1 MTIPK
6 TIHYCWFGGNPLP
19 VSVKRCIKS
28 WKKYCPEY
36 NIIEWN
42 ESNFDIYCNMY
53 CKKMAENKKW
63 AFISDYARLKIVY
76 EYGGI
81 YLDTDVELIRP
92 LDELLKY
99 KAFMGFQDLKEVAT
113 GLGFGAARNHSF
125 IKENMEY
132 YENLPEDFTSVACPN
147 ITTNLLRAHGLTD
160 DYGDIQYVA
169 DVTIFPKEF
178 FCPKSERTGLIEKTE
193 NTFSIHHFD
202 ASWFSEEWKKGQ
214 KKRWRREKIRYIR
227 HIPNR
232 CLRKWLGMERYNK
245 LKKIFKRQVS
255 DDERM

>member
-1 MTIPK
+1 MSIPK

-19 VSVKRCIKS
+19 RSVKKYIKS
-28 WKKYCPEY
+28 WKKYCPDY

-42 ESNFDIYCNMY
+42 ENNFDINCNIF
-53 CKKMAENKKW
+53 CKKMADNKKW

-81 YLDTDVELIRP
+81 YLDTDVELVRP
-92 LDELLKY
+92 LDELLKCE
-99 KAFMGFQDLKEVAT
+99 AFMGFQDPKEVAT
-113 GLGFGAARNHSF
+113 GLGFGAVRNHEF

-132 YENLPEDFTSVACPN
+132 YEKLSDDFISVACP
-147 ITTNLLRAHGLTD
+147 TD
-160 DYGDIQYVA
+160 DYGSIQHVA
-169 DVTIFPKEF
+169 DVTIFPVEY
-178 FCPKSERTGLIEKTE
+178 FCPKSERTGLTEKTD

-232 CLRKWLGMERYNK
+232 CLRKCLGMERYNK
-245 LKKIFKRQVS
+245 LKTIFKRQVNEN
-255 DDERM
+255 ERM